1 MGKRLQKFRKRLNFN
16 WYRKQSRNTKLAI
29 SLGAILVLV
38 AFLSFLFTRSN
49 KPTEVAEEP
58 QEIVQI
64 ETADEMLIT
73 VSLIEGTLEYKT
85 TETDWQVAEVDQT
98 IQVGTMLRTVGAISR
113 AVLALEDQSEVRMDA
128 NSGIEFISTTTSRII
143 IKHSDGY
150 LYNRIIENPDR
161 DYIVETEN
169 AQFES
174 VGTAFRTIST
184 GDEEAVE
191 VYQGQVKEV
200 KSNNT
205 VNSGEKL
212 VIELDGQD
220 VRSKVEDLDVND
232 LKDDEFIE
240 WNKKLDS
247 ENDLFKNSL
256 GFLSDFDG
264 PSLNITDPKPS
275 STINVAEG
283 ETPTVTFKGST
294 EQGTKL
300 IVQSKSVS
308 GSKQLDVAVK
318 DNGSF
323 ETPKLTGAF
332 GNSVFEFIATD
343 RRGNETKQNVTITF
357 SRQTGTQ
364 EQGIVLTGSSNTSNI
379 ISLQWG
385 LVGLTTPDGVRVVYS
400 NASSTPSYPND
411 DFLPVSSGDSITIDP
426 ASGNNTI
433 DDSEQSTYNFRVC
446 RYISATNSCDQYSNA
461 ISIEIVPADPGPDPS
476 E

>member
-1 MGKRLQKFRKRLNFN
+1 MGKRLQKFKKRLNFN

-29 SLGAILVLV
+29 SLGAILILV

-49 KPTEVAEEP
+49 EPVEVVEEP
-58 QEIVQI
+58 QEIVEI
-64 ETADEMLIT
+64 ETADEMLVT
-73 VSLIEGTLEYKT
+73 VTLIEGTLEYRT
-85 TETDWQVAEVDQT
+85 TDADWQIAEVDQT
-98 IQVGTMLRTVGAISR
+98 IEAGTLLRTVGAISR

-128 NSGIEFISTTTSRII
+128 NSSIELMSTTTSRVIV
-143 IKHSDGY
+143 KHSDGY
-150 LYNRIIENPDR
+150 VYNRIIENPDR

-169 AQFES
+169 AQFEA

-191 VYQGQVKEV
+191 VYQGQVNEV

-220 VRSKVEDLDVND
+220 IRSKVEDLDVKD

-240 WNKKLDS
+240 WNKELDS

-275 STINVAEG
+275 STVNVPEG
-283 ETPTVTFKGST
+283 ETPKVKFKGST

-300 IVQSKSVS
+300 TVQSKSVS
-308 GSKQLDVAVK
+308 GSKQVDVNVD

-323 ETPKLTGAF
+323 ETPELTGAF

-364 EQGIVLTGSSNTSNI
+364 EQGIVLTGSSNANNI

-400 NASSTPSYPND
+400 NTSSTPAYPND
-411 DFLPVSSGDSITIDP
+411 DFLPISSGDSITIDP
-426 ASGNNTI
+426 SSGDNTI
-433 DDSEQSTYNFRVC
+433 SDSEQSTYTFRVC
-446 RYISATNSCDQYSNA
+446 RYIAATDSCDQYSNA
-461 ISIEIVPADPGPDPS
+461 VSIEIVPVDPGPDPS